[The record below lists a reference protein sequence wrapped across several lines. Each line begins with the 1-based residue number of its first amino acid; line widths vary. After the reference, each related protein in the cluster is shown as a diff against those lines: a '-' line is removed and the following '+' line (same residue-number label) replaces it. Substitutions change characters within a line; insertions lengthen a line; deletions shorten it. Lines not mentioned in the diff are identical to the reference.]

1 MTRSSDIKWFVAQST
16 LATLL
21 ILAWVYIP
29 A

>member
-1 MTRSSDIKWFVAQST
+1 MTRTSDINWIVVQST

-21 ILAWVYIP
+21 ILVWVYIP

>member
-1 MTRSSDIKWFVAQST
+1 MRWNTDTNWFFFHSAA
-16 LATLL
+16 ATLL